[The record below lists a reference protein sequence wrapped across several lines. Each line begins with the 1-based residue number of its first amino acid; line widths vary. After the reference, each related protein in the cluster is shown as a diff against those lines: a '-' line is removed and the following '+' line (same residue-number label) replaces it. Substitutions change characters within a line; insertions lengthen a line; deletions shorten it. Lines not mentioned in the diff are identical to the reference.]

1 MYSHS
6 RIFGYLVGKRK
17 NFRMITRRATLMGAG
32 AALLTGTGAQAAAP
46 VKGPVRHEVFI
57 SLGAQ
62 EMRVLLDGRLDAIWP
77 VSTARA
83 EKRTPTGSWS
93 PNFLSRNH
101 RSSLYGGAPMPFS
114 IFYHG
119 NYAIHGTTE
128 VGKLG
133 QPASAG
139 CVRLHP
145 DHARTLFDRV
155 REDGLRSMRIT
166 VNP

>member
-1 MYSHS
+1 
-6 RIFGYLVGKRK
+6 
-17 NFRMITRRATLMGAG
+17 MITRRKALIGIGAG
-32 AALLTGTGAQAAAP
+32 LIFGTGSEAAP
-46 VKGPVRHEVFI
+46 AITGPARHEVI
-57 SLGAQ
+57 VSLATQ
-62 EMRVLLDGRLDAIWP
+62 EMRVLLDGRLDAVWP

-114 IFYHG
+114 IFFHG

-128 VGKLG
+128 VAKLG

-145 DHARTLFDRV
+145 DHARILFDRV
-155 REDGLRSMRIT
+155 REDGLRSMRISILA
-166 VNP
+166 

>member
-1 MYSHS
+1 
-6 RIFGYLVGKRK
+6 
-17 NFRMITRRATLMGAG
+17 MITRRKTLIGIGAG
-32 AALLTGTGAQAAAP
+32 LIFGTGAEAAP
-46 VKGPVRHEVFI
+46 AITGPARHEVMV
-57 SLGAQ
+57 SLAAQ
-62 EMRVLLDGRLDAIWP
+62 EMQVLLDGRLDAVWP

-83 EKRTPTGSWS
+83 GKRTPTGSWS

-114 IFYHG
+114 IFFHG

-128 VGKLG
+128 VAKLG

-145 DHARTLFDRV
+145 DHARILFDRV
-155 REDGLRSMRIT
+155 REDGLRSMRISILA
-166 VNP
+166 

>member
-1 MYSHS
+1 
-6 RIFGYLVGKRK
+6 
-17 NFRMITRRATLMGAG
+17 MITRRATLMGAG

-62 EMRVLLDGRLDAIWP
+62 EMRVLLDGRLDAVWP
-77 VSTARA
+77 VSTARRG
-83 EKRTPTGSWS
+83 KVTPKGAWS
-93 PNFLSRNH
+93 PNFLSRHH

-114 IFYHG
+114 IFFHG

-139 CVRLHP
+139 CVRLAP
-145 DHARTLFDRV
+145 ENAEILFDRAE
-155 REDGLRSMRIT
+155 RDGLRQMRIT
-166 VNP
+166 ISA